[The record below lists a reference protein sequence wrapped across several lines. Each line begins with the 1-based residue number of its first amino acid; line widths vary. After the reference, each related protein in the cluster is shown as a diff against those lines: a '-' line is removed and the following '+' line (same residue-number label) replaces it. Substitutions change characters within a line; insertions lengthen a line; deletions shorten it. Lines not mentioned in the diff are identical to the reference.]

1 MPRAAR
7 KKKDELDPDGVY
19 IAWQA
24 GAADIDGVSYTVTT
38 GEHRRGS
45 DPLVRAHPWLFVE
58 DGATEGETPNAFT
71 TLVERADAERA
82 AVDYEVTLSGPL
94 PEPLASEDTIRLIR
108 AVTVRGGMVSGQEV
122 VTFDKGT
129 VFSVRSEIAGL
140 LPADAYEHAEIQ
152 FTRAKG
158 RRR

>member
-19 IAWQA
+19 VAWQA

-45 DPLVRAHPWLFVE
+45 DPFVQAHPWLFVE

-94 PEPLASEDTIRLIR
+94 PEPLAIEDTIRLLR
-108 AVTVRGGMVSGQEV
+108 SVCVRGGYVDDQRV
-122 VTFDKGT
+122 VTYERDT
-129 VFSVRSEIAGL
+129 ILPAACEMASL
-140 LPADAYEHAEIQ
+140 LPADAFEHTTVQ
-152 FTRAKG
+152 FTKRG
-158 RRR
+158 RR